1 VSNVARAAG
10 GSFTRWKAL
19 VPCWWCYQLFGYKY
33 CTVRQFYPAVV
44 VRVNMER
51 KKSKR
56 QEEEAERK
64 VAIEKPELKD

>member
-1 VSNVARAAG
+1 M
-10 GSFTRWKAL
+10 
-19 VPCWWCYQLFGYKY
+19 FGYKY

-44 VRVNMER
+44 VGVNMER

-56 QEEEAERK
+56 PEEAERK